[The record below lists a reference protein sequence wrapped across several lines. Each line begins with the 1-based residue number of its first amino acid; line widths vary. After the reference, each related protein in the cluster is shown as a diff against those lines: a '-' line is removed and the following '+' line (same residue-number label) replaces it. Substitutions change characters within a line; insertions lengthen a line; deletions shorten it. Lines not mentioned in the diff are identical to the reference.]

1 MSSGV
6 PGQRISILLQ
16 KPKKNKKTKNMSAS
30 DMSAHNRYNV
40 YGCGDGLRPRVLRR
54 TLNLSEVHDHVVHDL
69 TPAHRAVQLTL
80 PCHFLEA
87 TLTGE

>member
-16 KPKKNKKTKNMSAS
+16 KPKKETKNMSAS

-40 YGCGDGLRPRVLRR
+40 YGCGDGLRPQVLRR
-54 TLNLSEVHDHVVHDL
+54 ILSLSEVHDHVVHDL

-80 PCHFLEA
+80 PRHLPEA
-87 TLTGE
+87 MLTGE